1 MKITL
6 PITIVFFII
15 SFFIIRQLLKWNE
28 DLSSGMAE
36 KKIHACNW
44 EPAAKCQEAVQY
56 WRDDAARTSIVKKIV
71 GLDLMYMCIYG
82 SFLSFALQT
91 QSRKPQPEWLRKW
104 LRIGIPF
111 IIVFTLIAAF
121 QGVTIYRLVTD
132 LDSQTFD
139 RRLLTKIKWVLC
151 TIGLLPLILSLFPFR
166 KDLSRQK

>member
-6 PITIVFFII
+6 PITILFFVI

-28 DLSSGMAE
+28 DLSNGMAE

-44 EPAAKCQEAVQY
+44 EPAEKCQEAVQY
-56 WRDDAARTSIVKKIV
+56 WRDDAERTSIVKKIV
-71 GLDLMYMCIYG
+71 GLDLLYMCIYG
-82 SFLSFALQT
+82 NFLAFALQT

-104 LRIGIPF
+104 LQIGIPF

-151 TIGLLPLILSLFPFR
+151 TIGLLPLILSLLPF
-166 KDLSRQK
+166 KAKQP